1 MSSFKLYNHA
11 FLRSECTSC
20 CFFGAY
26 EPTNAAFAALC
37 TLHQWLRLPSCA
49 VDLLQTK
56 EVICRAWDSSMNTQ
70 PMNFTWN
77 LMGMM
82 NNYAY
87 RVKVGC
93 V

>member
-1 MSSFKLYNHA
+1 MSA
-11 FLRSECTSC
+11 
-20 CFFGAY
+20 
-26 EPTNAAFAALC
+26 
-37 TLHQWLRLPSCA
+37 A

-56 EVICRAWDSSMNTQ
+56 EIMCRAWDSSMNTQ

-87 RVKVGC
+87 RVKVGA
-93 V
+93 VAPATAAIAPIEPASMLSSPSITDL